1 MTVEA
6 DLLRASEVSVTE
18 ARVAA
23 PGGDLFVRR
32 WGAEPAGRAPIV
44 LLHDS
49 LGCVDLW
56 RDFPAEL
63 AAATARTVFA
73 YDRLGFGQS
82 SPRNDVPSLNFIDE
96 EAVLHF
102 PALADALGL
111 DGTLLFGH
119 SVGGAMALSIAAHHP
134 DRCKAVIT
142 ESAQAFVEER
152 TLAGIRTAKAGFA
165 DPEAFAR
172 LTRWHGERARWVL
185 DAWTETWLA
194 PEFRAWSLDARLGA
208 ITCPVLAMHGDGDE
222 FGSTAFP
229 RRIVAGVAGPAQM
242 EILPSCGHVP
252 HREKAGDV
260 LRLSGDFLA
269 TPEIP

>member
-6 DLLRASEVSVTE
+6 DLLSASEVSVTD
-18 ARVAA
+18 ARVAV

-32 WGAEPAGRAPIV
+32 WEAEPAGRAPIV

-56 RDFPAEL
+56 RDFPAAL
-63 AAATARTVFA
+63 AAATSRTVFA

-82 SPRNDVPSLNFIDE
+82 SPRSGSPSLNFIDE
-96 EAVLHF
+96 EAALHF

-111 DGTLLFGH
+111 DRAILFGH

-152 TLAGIRTAKAGFA
+152 TLDGIRTAKAGFA

-194 PEFRAWSLDARLGA
+194 PEFRTWSLNARLGA
-208 ITCPVLAMHGDGDE
+208 ICCPVLALHGDGDE
-222 FGSTAFP
+222 FGSAAFP
-229 RRIVAGVAGPAQM
+229 RRIADGVAGPARM

-252 HREKAGDV
+252 HREMTAEV
-260 LRLSGDFLA
+260 LQRARDFLA
-269 TPEIP
+269 QGIP